1 MITALGAVQVNT
13 APFLGIKVMIC
24 LLIENG
30 KALILLTKE
39 ITKKILLGNNQ
50 LIIGDFSVL
59 FSIIN
64 SFSDSIKLGD
74 DCAR

>member
-13 APFLGIKVMIC
+13 APFQGIKVMIC

-39 ITKKILLGNNQ
+39 ITKKILLGNN
-50 LIIGDFSVL
+50 
-59 FSIIN
+59 
-64 SFSDSIKLGD
+64 
-74 DCAR
+74 